1 MIIRSKKATIIH
13 QSTTHIGSSSG
24 SEYCASES
32 ISNRADTTGKVG
44 CRTVPLLSVVRNEVW
59 IFLCKN

>member
-1 MIIRSKKATIIH
+1 M
-13 QSTTHIGSSSG
+13 GSNSG
-24 SEYCASES
+24 SEYYTSES

-44 CRTVPLLSVVRNEVW
+44 CRTVPLLSIVRNKVW